1 MDVNTERADDV
12 LLHQKLLKQAEI
24 PENRPT
30 LLVRDVCVSAIPSS
44 ILLINLHLYDPDDWG
59 EQLYECIFK
68 KHLRDTFPV
77 MTKLNPKHLGS

>member
-44 ILLINLHLYDPDDWG
+44 ILVIKLNLYDPDNWG
-59 EQLYECIFK
+59 EQLYECI
-68 KHLRDTFPV
+68 
-77 MTKLNPKHLGS
+77 